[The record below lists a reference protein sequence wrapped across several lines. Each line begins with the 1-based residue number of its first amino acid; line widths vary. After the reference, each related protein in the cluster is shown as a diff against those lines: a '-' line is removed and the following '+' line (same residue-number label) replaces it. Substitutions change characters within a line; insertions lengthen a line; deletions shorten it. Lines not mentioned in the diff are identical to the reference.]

1 MPKLPCISG
10 AEAIK
15 ALEKL
20 GFKKVRQRGSHAVM
34 RRGADGC
41 VVPMHA
47 ELKIGTLAGL
57 IRQTGITNDEFVE
70 KL

>member
-1 MPKLPCISG
+1 
-10 AEAIK
+10 
-15 ALEKL
+15 
-20 GFKKVRQRGSHAVM
+20 M

-41 VVPMHA
+41 VVPVHA

-57 IRQTGITNDEFVE
+57 IRQAGITNDEFVE